1 MYDPGMSV
9 LRVAKDQLRNCNYLS
24 LYRVDLLKEYNT
36 GTFEQG
42 RNPPMSTQIFFSS
55 FQDENST

>member
-1 MYDPGMSV
+1 MSV

-24 LYRVDLLKEYNT
+24 LYRVDSLKEYNT